1 MQLLINLPEPRSNNR
16 ARYIMLHLPMII
28 AFVAIVLWTIAH
40 SPFIFKFSPLAFEF
54 NTYVA
59 VICGVYLLQ
68 WLAFIMEI
76 RYLELRSR
84 RNRIC
89 AYVILL
95 IGNSFLPVWQ
105 ILEITRLSFHG
116 LILTLWGILSWVSF
130 LPVLFLTFRSDRDLP
145 FGVRMTP
152 FAFSVLGAL
161 TSWLWSISI

>member
-1 MQLLINLPEPRSNNR
+1 
-16 ARYIMLHLPMII
+16 MLHLPMII

-40 SPFIFKFSPLAFEF
+40 SPFILKFSPLARF

-68 WLAFIMEI
+68 WLALIIEI

-84 RNRIC
+84 RRIC

-105 ILEITRLSFHG
+105 ILEITKAPFSG
-116 LILTLWGILSWVSF
+116 VILTLWLFLSWVSF

-145 FGVRMTP
+145 FGVRVTP